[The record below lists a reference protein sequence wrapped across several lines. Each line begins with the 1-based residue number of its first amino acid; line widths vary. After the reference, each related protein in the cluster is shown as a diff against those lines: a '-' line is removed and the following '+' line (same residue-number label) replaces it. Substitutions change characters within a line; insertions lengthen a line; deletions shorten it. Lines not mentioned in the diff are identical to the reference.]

1 MTAAALGG
9 TAEAPTVD
17 GKRARIDLPP
27 GTQSG
32 NRFRLRGKGMTVL
45 NTRQR
50 GDMLVT
56 VRVETP
62 VNLTRRQ
69 AELLREFE
77 KEGGDQNRTPETEG
91 FFSRVKELW
100 DDLTD

>member
-1 MTAAALGG
+1 
-9 TAEAPTVD
+9 
-17 GKRARIDLPP
+17 
-27 GTQSG
+27 
-32 NRFRLRGKGMTVL
+32 MTVL

-77 KEGGDQNRTPETEG
+77 KEGGGRNRTPETEG
-91 FFSRVKELW
+91 FFSRVRELW
-100 DDLTD
+100 DDLTE

>member
-1 MTAAALGG
+1 MEGR
-9 TAEAPTVD
+9 
-17 GKRARIDLPP
+17 RARIDLPP

-77 KEGGDQNRTPETEG
+77 KEGGGQNRTPETEG
-91 FFSRVKELW
+91 FFSRVRELW
-100 DDLTD
+100 DDLTE